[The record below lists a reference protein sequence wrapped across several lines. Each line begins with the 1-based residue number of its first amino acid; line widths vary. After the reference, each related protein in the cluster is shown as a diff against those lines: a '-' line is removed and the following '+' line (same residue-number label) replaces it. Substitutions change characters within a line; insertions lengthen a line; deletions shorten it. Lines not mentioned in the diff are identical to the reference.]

1 MLFEGKETIPLQKS
15 FFPVQ
20 VSALG
25 LRSAMPVRTVTI
37 GRPFRVRTAAGR
49 GVSTSIRATTARA
62 AAPAATGCLFVLFKG
77 FEIINAY
84 KKGLCHE

>member
-15 FFPVQ
+15 FFPAQ

-25 LRSAMPVRTVTI
+25 LRSFMPVRSATI
-37 GRPFRVRTAAGR
+37 GRLFRNRTAATR
-49 GVSTSIRATTARA
+49 GVSTSIRATGTRATSSATA
-62 AAPAATGCLFVLFKG
+62 GSLFALSKG
-77 FEIINAY
+77 FEIINTY